1 MKRLIVFIAF
11 IIGCT
16 TLSLAQSVTR
26 TQHRA
31 ALTTDAVSTGTVTIR
46 KPDYINI
53 STDNGKEQLTMDGTR
68 FTMTLAGKKHVT
80 DSRAKNKQFATFHK
94 VLQAVINRQP
104 IPTSDDMTVST
115 SGGQTTITITP
126 AGKKRQL
133 FTSFVLV
140 VDSKSQSMK
149 SLRMNGRKGDYT
161 LYTFK

>member
-53 STDNGKEQLTMDGTR
+53 STDNGKEQLTMDGTK
-68 FTMTLAGKKHVT
+68 FTMTLAGKQHVT
-80 DSRAKNKQFATFHK
+80 DSRKNKQFATFHT

-104 IPTSDDMTVST
+104 IPTSDDLTVST
-115 SGGQTTITITP
+115 AAGQTTVTITP
-126 AGKKRQL
+126 KGKKRQL
-133 FTSFVLV
+133 FTSFVMV